1 VEISPDLPV
10 EGPWTADFVFIRRHG
25 PESLYASNYPA
36 SFLKREAQRIRIWLA
51 GGKDVFI
58 YFNND
63 AFGYAVKNAL
73 TLREY
78 PEKE

>member
-1 VEISPDLPV
+1 
-10 EGPWTADFVFIRRHG
+10 
-25 PESLYASNYPA
+25 
-36 SFLKREAQRIRIWLA
+36 LA
-51 GGKDVFI
+51 EGKDVFI

-78 PEKE
+78 LDKE